1 MATASLTGHP
11 DPATRARLRE
21 DRAIYR
27 AFDILGKRIRSAPLS
42 LSNPETVR
50 QYLTLAYANED
61 REVFSVLWLDAA
73 NCLIEFEPL
82 FFGTL
87 TQTSVYP
94 REVARAALRHNA
106 AAVILAHNHPSG
118 KTAPSPADKELTQQL
133 KATLALVDCRVLDHF
148 IVAGDKTLSFAERGM
163 L

>member
-1 MATASLTGHP
+1 MAAASLTGHP

-27 AFDILGKRIRSAPLS
+27 AFDILGKRIRSAPVS
-42 LSNPETVR
+42 LSSPGEVR
-50 QYLTLAYANED
+50 QFLTLAYANED

-87 TQTSVYP
+87 NQTSVYP

-106 AAVILAHNHPSG
+106 AAVILVHNHPSG
-118 KTAPSPADKELTQQL
+118 KPDPSNADRTLTAQL
-133 KATLALVDCRVLDHF
+133 KGTLALVDVRVLDHL
-148 IVAGDKTLSFAERGM
+148 IVAGNKTLSFAERGM